1 LAGRRLAETVA
12 QVLNLPRRQVYQAY
26 LTLKAQNRLP

>member
-1 LAGRRLAETVA
+1 VA
-12 QVLNLPRRQVYQAY
+12 QALNLSRRQVYQTY